1 MWNIYLPCLI
11 LATLISSIILI
22 IKSNENDYIVG
33 ANVGYII
40 MSFLIVFPVGLY
52 LVGTYFPEYFNIVYI
67 FVFGIFIL
75 FIAIILIIGL
85 STNLTENLENAQGI
99 CQKDGK
105 IGYVINGECDISN
118 AVNCDAAVQ
127 QSISE
132 TCPQSSSS
140 GSRAGSG
147 GSSGSGIR
155 SVNEISTSATARGE
169 SFTQPIGSPLMGICS
184 YTDNVD
190 NGKTKFGFRHPKW
203 GKACISKD
211 LMLAEIKKDP
221 TQVLTAGIPG
231 ISYNSNPF
239 QSTQCLKYPKTDYF
253 NYDIECKKK
262 FGLNYGVRVIEHNS
276 CAQNDYQASCEIGY
290 QMGEEIPNNS
300 TKCVP
305 IGKDMNV
312 QCQLKHVDNPDKFG
326 KYLKIGYKKINFTGC
341 PKGSQRAICD
351 GNYYDGKELFEKT
364 TEPFPQTENPNRK
377 CQAKYGLLSFSKN
390 IISDNCAVGYVR
402 AHCN

>member
-22 IKSNENDYIVG
+22 IKSNKNDNSIG

-40 MSFLIVFPVGLY
+40 MSFLIVFPIGLY

-75 FIAIILIIGL
+75 FIAIILIVGL

-127 QSISE
+127 QSIKE
-132 TCPQSSSS
+132 TCPPGSSSSSS
-140 GSRAGSG
+140 GSSSS
-147 GSSGSGIR
+147 SSGSSNAVKSI
-155 SVNEISTSATARGE
+155 TPQAATQAIAQE
-169 SFTQPIGSPLMGICS
+169 SFATQPIGSPLMGICT
-184 YTDNVD
+184 YIE
-190 NGKTKFGFRHPKW
+190 NGKTKFGFRHPDW
-203 GKACISKD
+203 GAACISKEK
-211 LMLAEIKKDP
+211 MIEAIKRNPK
-221 TQVLTAGIPG
+221 QVLTGIPG
-231 ISYNSNPF
+231 ISYSSNPY

-262 FGLNYGVRVIEHNS
+262 FGLNYGVKLIENQG
-276 CAQNDYQASCEIGY
+276 CAQNDYQAVCEQGY
-290 QMGEEIPNNS
+290 QMGEIIPNDS

-305 IGKDMNV
+305 IGKDMNI
-312 QCQLKHVDNPDKFG
+312 QCQLNHVDNPNKFG
-326 KYLKIGYKKINFTGC
+326 KYLRIGYKKINFTGC

-402 AHCN
+402 AQCN